1 MSTFTVHCS
10 LQTASGRM
18 FVHAREHDNPSN
30 MRYMGLTVGKYIP
43 DMTKAQS
50 ESWTGASLLL
60 TSHATILC
68 LAPEHLAGA
77 ACLQST
83 ESQWRVHVLMQ
94 ASSTSRTP

>member
-1 MSTFTVHCS
+1 
-10 LQTASGRM
+10 M

-43 DMTKAQS
+43 DMTKAKS
-50 ESWTGASLLL
+50 ESWTGAFPLIIY
-60 TSHATILC
+60 HATTLC

-83 ESQWRVHVLMQ
+83 ESERHMNVLMQ
-94 ASSTSRTP
+94 ASFTSRTP

>member
-43 DMTKAQS
+43 DISKAQS
-50 ESWTGASLLL
+50 ESWTGAF
-60 TSHATILC
+60 
-68 LAPEHLAGA
+68 
-77 ACLQST
+77 
-83 ESQWRVHVLMQ
+83 
-94 ASSTSRTP
+94 